1 MKLITLI
8 LTLFVTTNSFG
19 QSDNNYQLMRNELKV
34 INSVYQPQY
43 DENPSIKLV
52 MDKTMK
58 YRLDPK
64 LGKNEFVTKDEQK
77 GLKDFEVLQTT
88 RDVETIDVYK
98 KFQPQPYVDLM
109 NDYNIK
115 RKELRVQLMNKK
127 ITWRQFSDSLEDL
140 IIRNR
145 SKESEYREK
154 KEVEPK
160 IS

>member
-1 MKLITLI
+1 
-8 LTLFVTTNSFG
+8 
-19 QSDNNYQLMRNELKV
+19 
-34 INSVYQPQY
+34 
-43 DENPSIKLV
+43 

-58 YRLDPK
+58 YRLDPT
-64 LGKNEFVTKDEQK
+64 LGKKEYVSKNEQK
-77 GLKDFEVLQTT
+77 GLKDFEELQTT
-88 RDVETIDVYK
+88 RDLETIDIYK
-98 KFQPQPYVDLM
+98 KYQPQPYVDLM

-127 ITWRQFSDSLEDL
+127 ITWRQFSDGLEDL

-145 SKESEYREK
+145 SKENEYREK